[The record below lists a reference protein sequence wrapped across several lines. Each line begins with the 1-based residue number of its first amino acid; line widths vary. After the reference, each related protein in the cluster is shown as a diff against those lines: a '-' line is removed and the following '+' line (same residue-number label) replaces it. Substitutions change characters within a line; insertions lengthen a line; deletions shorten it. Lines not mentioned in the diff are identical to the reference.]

1 MVAGIILAL
10 LSALWFAAAGA
21 LQHSAARG
29 IALERGAVANEW
41 LPVLGLLRRMLVSRI
56 WWFGLSLNV
65 LGFLFHS
72 AALHL
77 SSITIVQALLS
88 VQLMFALPFATAKT
102 RTTPLARDWVG
113 TAAVCLGIV
122 TLVAARG
129 PVPQT
134 LERQGLVPLFA
145 AVAAVVMGLLIVL
158 ARMVRGARTGLV
170 GTAAGVGFSVTATF
184 IIIVAD
190 QIVHSGPLGVV
201 SHWQVYALALSGLAA
216 AIIAQDAFASG
227 SFPAALT
234 AMTIADPIASWL
246 WGAMLFDRVPPADPK
261 AIGSLTL
268 AAVLIGAGVAL
279 LAYSPTLAAARR

>member
-1 MVAGIILAL
+1 MWVGIALAL

-21 LQHSAARG
+21 LQHSATRS
-29 IALERGAVANEW
+29 IALERGAVHGW
-41 LPVLGLLRRMLVSRI
+41 LPVLGLLRRILASRV
-56 WWFGLSLNV
+56 WWIGLALNG

-77 SSITIVQALLS
+77 GSITVVQALLS
-88 VQLMFALPFATAKT
+88 VQLMFALPFATART
-102 RTTPLARDWVG
+102 RTLPLARDWIG

-134 LERQGLVPLFA
+134 LERQGLVPLFT
-145 AVAAVVMGLLIVL
+145 AVAALAMAALLAA
-158 ARMVRGARTGLV
+158 ARLWHRTARTALV
-170 GTAAGVGFSVTATF
+170 GVAAGVGFSVTATF

-190 QIVHSGPLGVV
+190 QIVHSGPLGAL
-201 SHWQVYALALSGLAA
+201 SHWHVYALAASGLVAA
-216 AIIAQDAFASG
+216 VIAQDAFASG

-234 AMTIADPIASWL
+234 AMTVADPIASWL
-246 WGAMLFDRVPPADPK
+246 WGALLFDRVPPHQPA
-261 AIGSLTL
+261 ALASLTA
-268 AAVLIGAGVAL
+268 AAVLISAGVAL